1 MVNIQAFIHP
11 QIWQLAPQ
19 FRAIS
24 ISVKADQLINP
35 MAGKESLNLAC
46 QHFLNSDF
54 NWADAHLKEWD
65 EMYKKFGAK
74 PQKTPNSAQALRKRV
89 SKDGGLASIDPIV
102 DLYNA
107 ISIKYAIAVG
117 GENIGAYSG
126 MPQLVLSDGTEKFD
140 TIKEGQ
146 IFYETPEPGEVIWK
160 DNIGVTCRRWNW
172 RQGVRTRLDSS
183 AKDMWFVLESLG
195 EMPQEAL
202 EQAAKEFS
210 QGIQIIMPQAI
221 INSQLIEKP

>member
-1 MVNIQAFIHP
+1 MVNIQAIIHP
-11 QIWQLAPQ
+11 QIWELAPQ

-35 MAGKESLNLAC
+35 MAGAESLKLAC

-54 NWADAHLKEWD
+54 DWATAHIKAWD

-74 PQKTPNSAQALRKRV
+74 PQKTPNSAHALRKRV
-89 SKDGGLASIDPIV
+89 IKDGSLTSIDPIV

-107 ISIKYAIAVG
+107 ISIKYAVPVG
-117 GENIGAYSG
+117 GENIGAYTGS
-126 MPQLVLSDGTEKFD
+126 PHLVLSDGTEKFD
-140 TIKEGQ
+140 TVKEGQ

-160 DNIGVTCRRWNW
+160 DEIGVTCRRWNW

-183 AKDMWFVLESLG
+183 AKDMWFILESLG
-195 EMPQEAL
+195 EMPLEAL
-202 EQAAKEFS
+202 EQAAKELS
-210 QGIQIIMPQAI
+210 HGIQNIMPQALI
-221 INSQLIEKP
+221 HSHLIEKI

>member
-1 MVNIQAFIHP
+1 MVNTQAIIHP
-11 QIWQLAPQ
+11 QIWVLAPQ

-35 MAGKESLNLAC
+35 MAGAESLKLAC

-54 NWADAHLKEWD
+54 DWAAAHIKAWD

-74 PQKTPNSAQALRKRV
+74 PQKTPNSAHALRKRV
-89 SKDGGLASIDPIV
+89 IKDGSLTSIDPIV

-107 ISIKYAIAVG
+107 ISIKYAVPVG
-117 GENIGAYSG
+117 GENIGAYTGS
-126 MPQLVLSDGTEKFD
+126 PHLVLSDGTEKFD
-140 TIKEGQ
+140 TVKEGQ

-160 DNIGVTCRRWNW
+160 DDIGVTCRRWNW

-183 AKDMWFVLESLG
+183 AKDMWFILESLG
-195 EMPQEAL
+195 EMPLEAL
-202 EQAAKEFS
+202 EQAAKELS
-210 QGIQIIMPQAI
+210 QGIQNIMPKALI
-221 INSQLIEKP
+221 HSHLIEKI